1 MTIRIKGK
9 SANARKRLD
18 CCNLYTCRVYFTPID
33 ASPVCTDVYVRTFFF
48 LFCFFP
54 NIFLRFQGLIKSQTS
69 TDKELSGM
77 TLRDLWENS
86 PNAINKPLAH
96 IGGGLSVSRA
106 NAGERVRQ
114 KVGPTICCGDARNAT
129 PEKKIFKSQ

>member
-1 MTIRIKGK
+1 MYMY
-9 SANARKRLD
+9 AR
-18 CCNLYTCRVYFTPID
+18 
-33 ASPVCTDVYVRTFFF
+33 F
-48 LFCFFP
+48 LFLFLFFP

-69 TDKELSGM
+69 TDKELSSM

-106 NAGERVRQ
+106 NAGEQVRQ
-114 KVGPTICCGDARNAT
+114 KVGLTICCGDARNAT
-129 PEKKIFKSQ
+129 GKKDF